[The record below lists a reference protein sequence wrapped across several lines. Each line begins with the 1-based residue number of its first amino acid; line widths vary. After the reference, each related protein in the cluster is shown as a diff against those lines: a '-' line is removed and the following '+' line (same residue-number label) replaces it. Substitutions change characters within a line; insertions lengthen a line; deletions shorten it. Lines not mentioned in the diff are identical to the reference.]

1 VLRSAR
7 RIHVARRRF
16 TLPIT
21 LSVLVALSGCGG
33 GSSSTPTESTAAT
46 ATDQCSTLGQV
57 EFVRTTLQDI
67 YLWYTQLP
75 DPDPAGFNSPE
86 AYLDAVRYSP
96 IDTSYS
102 YIASKAA
109 SDAFFSDSQFIGI
122 GVSYRQTGASELRVV
137 QTFDGSPAADAGM
150 ARGDYIE
157 AINGRTTADL
167 LSTGGMSTIFGPD
180 EVGVPVTMAWRTPGG
195 PQQQATL
202 VKRLVT
208 IPTVSTVAVYKVG
221 GLRVGYIFFRNFVT
235 PSIEALN
242 AAFDQLLVEGAT
254 DLVLDLR
261 YNGGGFVSVAQHLGS
276 LIGGRSTSGETL
288 VRFTHNDKNTARND
302 SVPFED
308 KPNAL
313 EVPQLVVITTG
324 GSASASELII
334 NGLRPFMNVTV
345 VGSRTFGKPV
355 GQYNFDFC
363 AKVLFPVSF
372 VGENAA
378 GEADYFDGIP
388 ADCAAPDDLDHAI
401 GDTNEA
407 SLAEALS
414 FLRTGRCSATAGA
427 EAEIQSR
434 QRVELPEP
442 YAGDGWRQLLGAH

>member
-1 VLRSAR
+1 MT
-7 RIHVARRRF
+7 RRRF
-16 TLPIT
+16 ALPLT
-21 LSVLVALSGCGG
+21 LSVLIALSGCGG
-33 GSSSTPTESTAAT
+33 DSTSPTEPMTPSAGG
-46 ATDQCSTLGQV
+46 QCSTLGQV

-86 AYLDAVRYSP
+86 SYLDTVRYRP

-102 YIASKAA
+102 YITSKAA
-109 SDAFFSDSQFIGI
+109 SDAFFSDSQFIGV
-122 GVSYRQTGASELRVV
+122 GVSYRAVSSSELRVA
-137 QTFDGSPAADAGM
+137 QTFGGSPAADAGM
-150 ARGDYIE
+150 KRGDFIV

-167 LSTGGMSTIFGPD
+167 LSTGDIGAIFGPD
-180 EVGVPVTMAWRTPGG
+180 EEGVAVTMAWQAPGG
-195 PQQQATL
+195 PEQQATL
-202 VKRLVT
+202 VKRKVT
-208 IPTVSTVAVYKVG
+208 IPTVSSTAVFNVG

-235 PSIEALN
+235 PSVEALN
-242 AAFDQLLVEGAT
+242 TAFDQLVAEGAT

-276 LIGGRSTSGETL
+276 LIGGRSTSGKIL
-288 VRFTHNDKNTARND
+288 VNFRHNDKNTDRND
-302 SVPFED
+302 AVLLED

-313 EVPQLVVITTG
+313 EVPRLVVIATG

-363 AKVLFPVSF
+363 EKVLYPVAF

-378 GEADYFDGIP
+378 GEGDYFDGIP

-401 GDTNEA
+401 ADTREA
-407 SLAEALS
+407 SLAEALA
-414 FLRTGRCSATAGA
+414 FLRTGRCSSSSSA
-427 EAEIQSR
+427 EAEVQAKE
-434 QRVELPEP
+434 RVELPEP
-442 YAGDGWRQLLGAH
+442 YAGDAWRQLLGAH

>member
-1 VLRSAR
+1 MTR
-7 RIHVARRRF
+7 RCFA
-16 TLPIT
+16 LPIT
-21 LSVLVALSGCGG
+21 LSVLLALAGCGG
-33 GSSSTPTESTAAT
+33 GGSSTPTESTAST

-75 DPDPAGFNSPE
+75 DPDPAGFDSPE
-86 AYLDAVRYSP
+86 AYLDAVRYRP

-122 GVSYRQTGASELRVV
+122 GVSYRQTGASELRVA
-137 QTFDGSPAADAGM
+137 QTFPGSPAADAGM
-150 ARGDYIE
+150 TRSDHIL
-157 AINGRTTADL
+157 AINGTAVAQL
-167 LSTGGMSTIFGPD
+167 LSTGGISAAFGPD
-180 EVGVPVTMAWRTPGG
+180 QEGVQVTMRWRAPGG
-195 PQQQATL
+195 PELEATL
-202 VKRLVT
+202 VKRKVT
-208 IPTVSTVAVYKVG
+208 IPTVSATSVFDVG
-221 GLRVGYIFFRNFVT
+221 GMRVGYIFFRNFVT
-235 PSIEALN
+235 PSIDALDT
-242 AAFDQLLVEGAT
+242 AFDRLLAEGAT

-276 LIGGRSTSGETL
+276 LIGGRGTSGEVL
-288 VRFTHNDKNTARND
+288 VNFRHNDKNTDRNEA
-302 SVPFED
+302 VLLED

-313 EVPQLVVITTG
+313 EVPRLVVITTG

-334 NGLRPFMNVTV
+334 NGLRPFMSVTV

-363 AKVLFPVSF
+363 EKVLFPVAF
-372 VGENAA
+372 VGDNAA

-401 GDTNEA
+401 ADTREA

-427 EAEIQSR
+427 EAEIQAR
-434 QRVELPEP
+434 RRTVVPRP
-442 YAGDGWRQLLGAH
+442 YEGDPWRQLLGAF

>member
-1 VLRSAR
+1 MTRRHFALPLALTVL
-7 RIHVARRRF
+7 
-16 TLPIT
+16 
-21 LSVLVALSGCGG
+21 LSLSGCGG
-33 GSSSTPTESTAAT
+33 DSSTPTEPMTPTA
-46 ATDQCSTLGQV
+46 DGECSTIGQV
-57 EFVRTTLQDI
+57 NFVRTTLLDI
-67 YLWYTQLP
+67 YLWYDKLT
-75 DPDPAGFNSPE
+75 DPDPAGFSSPE
-86 AYLDAVRYSP
+86 AYLDAVRYRP

-102 YIASKAA
+102 YITTQAA
-109 SDAFFSDSQFIGI
+109 SDAFFSASQFIGI
-122 GVSYRQTGASELRVV
+122 GVSYRQTSASQLRVA
-137 QTFDGSPAADAGM
+137 QTFAGSPAADAGM
-150 ARGDYIE
+150 TRGNFIL
-157 AINGRTTADL
+157 AINGRAVSEL
-167 LSTGGMSTIFGPD
+167 LATGDIATIFGPD
-180 EVGVPVTMAWRTPGG
+180 EEGVPVTMTWQPPGG

-202 VKRLVT
+202 IKRLVT
-208 IPTVSTVAVYKVG
+208 IPTVSATAIYNVG

-242 AAFDQLLVEGAT
+242 AAFDQLLAEGAT

-276 LIGGRSTSGETL
+276 LIGGRNTSGKVL
-288 VRFTHNDKNTARND
+288 IRFKHNDKNTARDD
-302 SVPFED
+302 SVLFED

-363 AKVLFPVSF
+363 VKVLFPVSF

-401 GDTNEA
+401 ADQNEA

-427 EAEIQSR
+427 EAEVQAR
-434 QRVELPEP
+434 QRVELPDP
-442 YAGDGWRQLLGAH
+442 YAGDGWRQLLGAN